1 MGSSN
6 VTPFPDWLNCS
17 VGKLVVLC
25 TAQCLLKVFNQEI
38 FRSFHKEIT
47 KISVDFHT
55 NAVIPYSYMPGLCNY
70 SIMYLKSVVMERKC
84 TLEDFNS
91 EE

>member
-6 VTPFPDWLNCS
+6 VIPFPDWLNCS

-25 TAQCLLKVFNQEI
+25 TERYKEISQSGVIRSAALHSACQKVCSQEI

-55 NAVIPYSYMPGLCNY
+55 NAAIPN
-70 SIMYLKSVVMERKC
+70 
-84 TLEDFNS
+84 LE
-91 EE
+91 ELLG